1 MWIISKKH
9 ICTEVLNSRHEFI
22 IFFWFFKI
30 FGSDQLATFFVSSD
44 LPWHMVENS
53 CRLFNTSVHICF
65 LLIIHIYALL
75 KHILSMIMQIF
86 AHTHYHT
93 RDLLLIRSN
102 LIWKMNLI
110 CSSFKRLK
118 FVYIVLISK
127 QCYLYS
133 ENINRETDVPIH
145 IFLACHLGLD
155 HLPSLSKKY

>member
-1 MWIISKKH
+1 MVRVNFFSFNISSQHLHCHSISKKKFKPWFALFVYKSTYLCSIYLKSH
-9 ICTEVLNSRHEFI
+9 LSWLLFNVVFSSIWQVTWNKKVASWSDAKNFKNQKKI
-22 IFFWFFKI
+22 I
-30 FGSDQLATFFVSSD
+30 
-44 LPWHMVENS
+44 NS

-118 FVYIVLISK
+118 FVYIVLIS
-127 QCYLYS
+127 
-133 ENINRETDVPIH
+133 
-145 IFLACHLGLD
+145 
-155 HLPSLSKKY
+155 

>member
-1 MWIISKKH
+1 MGKFRDKK
-9 ICTEVLNSRHEFI
+9 IYVLNRENYGHQKINLIVHVKINEKSWILRTVYVKHLLF
-22 IFFWFFKI
+22 FFWFFKI

-102 LIWKMNLI
+102 LIWKTNLI

-118 FVYIVLISK
+118 FVYIVLIS
-127 QCYLYS
+127 
-133 ENINRETDVPIH
+133 
-145 IFLACHLGLD
+145 
-155 HLPSLSKKY
+155 